1 MNKKN
6 APPLAGTNAASLT
19 EAKSPS
25 TSGRKTAQT
34 PEMKTSPAPE
44 TKTPPVP
51 EGNAPPLP
59 EEKALPPK
67 ARRQIPRVPMP
78 EQEPQARSRNFEE
91 VNLGLNVLDAVT
103 EASRCIACAKPG
115 CVVDCP
121 VGVKIKEIV
130 ALIRVG
136 DFLGAAAKLRED
148 NALPAITGRVC
159 PQEKQC
165 EGGCILGQKGAP
177 VAIGNLE
184 RFVADYERQSGQLG
198 LPANAPSTGK
208 SVAIVGSGPAGL
220 SAAGDLVQKGH
231 RVRVFEA
238 LHEVGG
244 VLVYGIPEFRLP
256 KSIVKSEVDN
266 LRRMGVEFETN
277 VVVGKSVTID
287 ELMRDE
293 HYDAVFVA
301 TGAGLPQFL
310 GVPGEHLNGVYSANE
325 FLTRVNLMRAY
336 QTDEYDEPL
345 YDCRGKDVIV
355 VGGGNTAMDAV
366 RTARRLGARTATLV
380 YRRSETE
387 MPARA
392 EEAKHARQ
400 EGIEFRLL
408 TNPVEFMGDE
418 KGRLT
423 GARCVHMELSEPDAS
438 GRRRPVEIKGSE
450 FLLPADVVIIGVGTT
465 ANPLVQ
471 SSTPDLKTTPRN
483 YIVADPETLHTS
495 KRGVF
500 AGGDIVTGGATVI
513 LAMGAGRKAAAS
525 IHEFLTTGEW

>member
-1 MNKKN
+1 
-6 APPLAGTNAASLT
+6 
-19 EAKSPS
+19 
-25 TSGRKTAQT
+25 
-34 PEMKTSPAPE
+34 
-44 TKTPPVP
+44 
-51 EGNAPPLP
+51 
-59 EEKALPPK
+59 
-67 ARRQIPRVPMP
+67 
-78 EQEPQARSRNFEE
+78 
-91 VNLGLNVLDAVT
+91 
-103 EASRCIACAKPG
+103 
-115 CVVDCP
+115 
-121 VGVKIKEIV
+121 
-130 ALIRVG
+130 
-136 DFLGAAAKLRED
+136 
-148 NALPAITGRVC
+148 
-159 PQEKQC
+159 
-165 EGGCILGQKGAP
+165 
-177 VAIGNLE
+177 
-184 RFVADYERQSGQLG
+184 
-198 LPANAPSTGK
+198 
-208 SVAIVGSGPAGL
+208 VGSGPAGL
-220 SAAGDLVQKGH
+220 SAAGDLIQKGH

-287 ELMRDE
+287 ELMREE
-293 HYDAVFVA
+293 HYDAVFIA

-310 GVPGEHLNGVYSANE
+310 RIPGEHLNGVYSANE

-336 QTDEYDEPL
+336 QTDVYDEPI

-366 RTARRLGARTATLV
+366 RTSRRLGARSSTLV
-380 YRRSETE
+380 YRRSEAE

-392 EEAKHARQ
+392 EEVKHARQ

-408 TNPVEFMGDE
+408 TNPVEFIGDE

-423 GARCVHMELSEPDAS
+423 GARCVRMELSDPDAS

-471 SSTPDLKTTPRN
+471 SSTPGLDTTPRN
-483 YIVADPETLHTS
+483 YIVADPETLRTT

-525 IHEFLTTGEW
+525 IHKFLTTGEW